1 MPNISQ
7 FRRVKIVCT
16 LGPSSNSAPMMR
28 SLIDAGLDV
37 ARFNFSHG
45 THDVHESTFKTLR
58 EQAKKSGR
66 AVASMQ
72 DLQGPKIRLGKLPA
86 TGIEIKAG
94 DTILLYPEGA
104 SVKTSQ
110 TGKRLIP
117 VSTEIC
123 GPISKALKKGAM
135 ILFDDGK
142 YSAEVKSV
150 NPPEIV
156 AEVKVGG
163 KLSSNKGMNLPGST
177 LPIASVTEKDYEDLK
192 FGLKL
197 GMDAIALSFVRSP
210 KDIEEV
216 KNFIRKTSNHK
227 PMVIAKIER
236 EEAVNVMEQIVDVTD
251 GVLVARGDMAVEIG
265 AERVPIVQ
273 KQLIRVCNEVGVP
286 VITATQMLESMISNP
301 TPTRAEANDVANAV
315 FDGTDAVMLSAETAS
330 GQYPLEAVAMMSK
343 VILEAEQFRRQYSR
357 SPDLVP
363 MTGSVVESIE
373 FSASRIAD
381 HVGAASIACMTHSGV
396 AARSLSKFRPLR
408 PIVAI
413 TDNEEAMRKLAFVW
427 GVQSV
432 LIPDIVSTEDVFET
446 VEKVMKSHKWA
457 EIDDYVVVTAG
468 IPTLRRGT
476 TNMIKVHKMGSLME
490 RAARSVKTK
499 TASRKA

>member
-1 MPNISQ
+1 MSNISQ

-16 LGPSSNSAPMMR
+16 LGPASRSAPMMR
-28 SLIDAGLDV
+28 TLIDAGLDV

-72 DLQGPKIRLGKLPA
+72 DLQGPKIRLGKLPE
-86 TGIEIKAG
+86 TGVEIKAG
-94 DTILLYPEGA
+94 DTILLFPEGSA
-104 SVKTSQ
+104 PKTTQ
-110 TGKRLIP
+110 KGKISIP
-117 VSTEIC
+117 VSAEIC

-150 NPPEIV
+150 SPPEIV

-163 KLSSNKGMNLPGST
+163 KLSSNKGMNLPGSS

-192 FGLKL
+192 FGLRL
-197 GMDAIALSFVRSP
+197 GMDAVALSFVRSP

-216 KNFIRKTSNHK
+216 KNFIRKTSNHR

-251 GVLVARGDMAVEIG
+251 GVLVARGDMAVEVG
-265 AERVPIVQ
+265 AERVPIIQ

-330 GQYPLEAVAMMSK
+330 GQYPLEAVSMMSK

-357 SPDLVP
+357 TPELVP

-381 HVGAASIACMTHSGV
+381 HVGAASIACLTHSGV
-396 AARSLSKFRPLR
+396 AARSLSKFRPAR

-432 LIPDIVSTEDVFET
+432 LIPDIVSTEDVFAM
-446 VEKVMKSHKWA
+446 VERVMKEHRWA
-457 EIDDYVVVTAG
+457 EVDDFVVVTAG
-468 IPTLRRGT
+468 VPTLRRGT

-490 RAARSVKTK
+490 RAARNK
-499 TASRKA
+499 TARSAAK

>member
-1 MPNISQ
+1 MSKIQNV
-7 FRRVKIVCT
+7 RRVKIVCT
-16 LGPSSNSAPMMR
+16 LGPASNKAPMMR
-28 SLIDAGLDV
+28 TLIDAGLDV

-72 DLQGPKIRLGKLPA
+72 DLQGPKIRLGKLPEG
-86 TGIEIKAG
+86 GIEIKAG
-94 DTILLYPEGA
+94 DTILLFPEG
-104 SVKTSQ
+104 SDPKTSK
-110 TGKRLIP
+110 TGKKPIP
-117 VSTEIC
+117 VSAEIC

-150 NPPEIV
+150 SPPEIV

-163 KLSSNKGMNLPGST
+163 KLSSNKGMNLPGSS
-177 LPIASVTEKDYEDLK
+177 LPIASVTDKDYEDLK
-192 FGLKL
+192 FGLRL
-197 GMDAIALSFVRSP
+197 GFDAVALSFVRSP

-236 EEAVNVMEQIVDVTD
+236 EEAVACMEQIVDVTD
-251 GVLVARGDMAVEIG
+251 GVLVARGDMAVEVG
-265 AERVPIVQ
+265 AERVPIIQ

-286 VITATQMLESMISNP
+286 VITATQMLESMIYNP

-330 GQYPLEAVAMMSK
+330 GQYPKEAVDMMSK
-343 VILEAEQFRRQYSR
+343 VILEAEQFRTQYSR
-357 SPDLVP
+357 SPELIP
-363 MTGSVVESIE
+363 MAGSVVESIE

-381 HVGAASIACMTHSGV
+381 HVGAAAIACMTHSGV
-396 AARSLSKFRPLR
+396 AARSVSKFRPQR

-432 LIPDIVSTEDVFET
+432 LIPDIVSTEDVFQT
-446 VEKVMKSHKWA
+446 VEAVMKEHNWA
-457 EIDDYVVVTAG
+457 ETDDFVVVTAG
-468 IPTLRRGT
+468 VPTLRRGT

-490 RAARSVKTK
+490 RAARNKS
-499 TASRKA
+499 ARSRT